1 LKKKKTREITEQVK
15 VLSIDDQSKKEEE
28 LYKKLLQQEKE
39 KDQEKILKGQTSNT
53 RSRVSANWWTF

>member
-1 LKKKKTREITEQVK
+1 
-15 VLSIDDQSKKEEE
+15 LSIDDQSKKEEE